1 MIVDGYTASGKTSFG
16 HELAAAI
23 RNLGRATLRASFD
36 DFKKPWS
43 DAREK
48 GYDRVSGEGYY
59 RNAPDFESARD
70 LLLVPSGPNG
80 HGRVVLCAH
89 DPLTG
94 IDHRGHVVEAPVDG
108 VLIVDSVFGMR
119 PEYDRFWDFRVW
131 LDVPT
136 NLALNRGIDRDAG
149 REGADESERL
159 HRDRYHAA
167 ELIYIDE
174 VDPRSKADV
183 VIDNADFANPFI
195 VRSPHTDASR
205 GSVSEWDGNLSYP
218 AIPSAH
224 DHQQGRCVT
233 GRVCPC
239 FRPFSEPETTRPR
252 VTGLQEERT
261 NEDFTPTDRYHRR
274 VRRTLS
280 KFRRSRLP
288 TPHRWELLLNIS

>member
-1 MIVDGYTASGKTSFG
+1 MEGAAFESISTWRQSLPAPTSVQRTRLVEKVADRVVLVSPGRLRVIVDGYTASGKTSFG

-195 VRSPHTDASR
+195 VR
-205 GSVSEWDGNLSYP
+205 
-218 AIPSAH
+218 
-224 DHQQGRCVT
+224 
-233 GRVCPC
+233 
-239 FRPFSEPETTRPR
+239 
-252 VTGLQEERT
+252 
-261 NEDFTPTDRYHRR
+261 
-274 VRRTLS
+274 
-280 KFRRSRLP
+280 
-288 TPHRWELLLNIS
+288 